1 MQPYLIE
8 WTWLV
13 LIVSLLI
20 LAWWL
25 FQIEIS
31 SENILKE
38 NMKNHKLFVKF
49 VSLKLSKIFNW
60 LPLPKIISK
69 ICIIR
74 NNWNFNFKRK
84 TNWKSTWW
92 IYIRKGGL
100 YVKIIVAKSSKIK
113 NYLMLI
119 WSELINKFKNIMI
132 KYLISNNLKVPW
144 KLI

>member
-13 LIVSLLI
+13 PIVSLLI

-25 FQIEIS
+25 FPIEIS

-38 NMKNHKLFVKF
+38 NMKNLKLFVLF
-49 VSLKLSKIFNW
+49 VSLKLSKIFSW
-60 LPLPKIISK
+60 LLLQKIISK

-92 IYIRKGGL
+92 IYIRKDGS
-100 YVKIIVAKSSKIK
+100 YAKIIVVKSSKIK
-113 NYLMLI
+113 NYLMPI
-119 WSELINKFKNIMI
+119 WSESINKCKNIMI
-132 KYLISNNLKVPW
+132 KYLISNNLKVHW